1 MTRYDVAVIG
11 AGPGGYVA
19 ALRAAQR
26 GARVALIEKE
36 RVGGTCLNR
45 GCIPTKAMVRDAEV
59 YRDAVSGQYA
69 LRVDT
74 PIQVDFAKLMARKQQ
89 VVDSLVGGIEHLL
102 AARKVDVLFGAGRLL
117 AEQQDD
123 GRLIAIDTAEGEQ
136 VIIAGAVIV
145 ASGSVPASVP
155 IAGVELPG
163 VLTSREL
170 LEIDHLPESVVVI
183 GASTVGLEFA
193 CILHTLGS
201 RVTVLGRKSF
211 LRDAEPQLARRFRS
225 LLTRQGIEVQ
235 VGLEFSSIERLEDG
249 KLRVHYD
256 RRGAQHADGEIVLLS
271 TGRTPVTAG
280 LGLEAAGVSLKG
292 RAIAVDEHLQ
302 TSVSGVYAIGDC
314 IGGHMLA
321 HVASYEAEVVVDNIM
336 GEPRVADYRV
346 VPSCIFTMPEI
357 AGVGLTEEQA
367 KERGLAFAVARF
379 PFMVNGR
386 ALALGETEGQ
396 VRILYAS
403 AGEGK
408 GDILGVHIMGP
419 HASDLIA
426 EAALAMQLNASVD
439 KVARTIH
446 AHPTVPEALMEAA
459 MNAGIGAIH
468 FEQR

>member
-1 MTRYDVAVIG
+1 
-11 AGPGGYVA
+11 
-19 ALRAAQR
+19 
-26 GARVALIEKE
+26 
-36 RVGGTCLNR
+36 
-45 GCIPTKAMVRDAEV
+45 
-59 YRDAVSGQYA
+59 
-69 LRVDT
+69 
-74 PIQVDFAKLMARKQQ
+74 
-89 VVDSLVGGIEHLL
+89 
-102 AARKVDVLFGAGRLL
+102 
-117 AEQQDD
+117 
-123 GRLIAIDTAEGEQ
+123 
-136 VIIAGAVIV
+136 
-145 ASGSVPASVP
+145 
-155 IAGVELPG
+155 
-163 VLTSREL
+163 
-170 LEIDHLPESVVVI
+170 
-183 GASTVGLEFA
+183 
-193 CILHTLGS
+193 
-201 RVTVLGRKSF
+201 
-211 LRDAEPQLARRFRS
+211 
-225 LLTRQGIEVQ
+225 
-235 VGLEFSSIERLEDG
+235 
-249 KLRVHYD
+249 
-256 RRGAQHADGEIVLLS
+256 
-271 TGRTPVTAG
+271 
-280 LGLEAAGVSLKG
+280 
-292 RAIAVDEHLQ
+292 
-302 TSVSGVYAIGDC
+302 
-314 IGGHMLA
+314 MLA